1 MWERQ
6 LKGSHT
12 YDYHYLMKRWSMD
25 QLNIVD
31 AKEHRVKLPVVLGDG
46 SQHIVVLQFSG
57 TITAPAVIVSSAD
70 SSKREEI
77 LSLVEEWLQW
87 DTDLAEVA
95 AHFVGSDLERLFY
108 AHAGTPIVKDTD
120 LYYCLMK
127 TIIHQ
132 QLNLKFAYTLSN
144 RFVEALGTKADDVW
158 FYPSPEIVASLTYD
172 DLRKMQFSQR
182 KAEYVIDTSRLI
194 IEGKLN
200 LNQLSAASNEEIADE
215 LTKIRGLGSWSAQ
228 NWMLFGLGRADLLP
242 AADIGVQNAL
252 KFYDDLTENPTPAA
266 IHARGERWAP
276 YRSYATMTLWR
287 SIET

>member
-1 MWERQ
+1 MWEKQ
-6 LKGSHT
+6 LKKSHT
-12 YDYHYLMKRWSMD
+12 YDYHYLLKRWSMD

-31 AKEHRVKLPVVLGDG
+31 VKEHMVKLPIVLGDG
-46 SQHIVVLQFSG
+46 SRHIVTLQFNG
-57 TITAPAVIVSSAD
+57 TITAPIVKVSSAD
-70 SSKREEI
+70 PSKQEDI
-77 LSLVEEWLQW
+77 LSWVENWLQW
-87 DTDLAEVA
+87 DIDLAEVA

-108 AHAGTPIVKDTD
+108 AYAGTPIVKDTD

-144 RFVEALGTKADDVW
+144 RFVEAFGTKKDDIC
-158 FYPSPEIVASLTYD
+158 FYPSPENVASLSYE
-172 DLRKMQFSQR
+172 DLRRMQFSQR

-194 IEGKLN
+194 IEGRLD
-200 LNQLSAASNEEIADE
+200 LAQLSALSNEEIAAE

-252 KFYDDLTENPTPAA
+252 KSYDDLTEKPTPAA
-266 IHARGERWAP
+266 IYKRGERWDP
-276 YRSYATMTLWR
+276 YRSYAAVTLWR

>member
-1 MWERQ
+1 MWEKQ
-6 LKGSHT
+6 LKGLHT

-31 AKEHRVKLPVVLGDG
+31 VKGHELKLPVVLGDE
-46 SQHIVVLQFSG
+46 SRHIVVLQFNG
-57 TITAPAVIVSSAD
+57 TITSPIVKVSSAD
-70 SSKREEI
+70 SSRQEDI
-77 LSLVEEWLQW
+77 LAWVENWLQW
-87 DTDLAEVA
+87 DIDLAEVA
-95 AHFVGSDLERLFY
+95 AHFIGSDLERLFY

-132 QLNLKFAYTLSN
+132 QLNLKFAYTLTN
-144 RFVEALGTKADDVW
+144 RFVEAFGTKQEDIW
-158 FYPSPEIVASLTYD
+158 FYPTPQNVASLEYD
-172 DLRKMQFSQR
+172 DLRKLQFSQR

-194 IEGKLN
+194 IEGKLD
-200 LNQLSAASNEEIADE
+200 LAQLAAASNEEIASE

-228 NWMLFGLGRADLLP
+228 NWMLFGLGRSDLLP

-252 KFYDDLTENPTPAA
+252 KSYDNLTEKPTPAT
-266 IHARGERWAP
+266 IHTRGESWAP

>member
-1 MWERQ
+1 MWEKQ
-6 LKGSHT
+6 LKGLHT

-31 AKEHRVKLPVVLGDG
+31 VKGHELKLPVVLEDE
-46 SQHIVVLQFSG
+46 SRHIVVLQFNG
-57 TITAPAVIVSSAD
+57 TITSPIVKVSSAD
-70 SSKREEI
+70 SSRQEDI
-77 LSLVEEWLQW
+77 LAWVENWLQW
-87 DTDLAEVA
+87 DIDLAEVA
-95 AHFVGSDLERLFY
+95 AHFIGSDLERLFY

-132 QLNLKFAYTLSN
+132 QLNLKFAYTLTN
-144 RFVEALGTKADDVW
+144 RFVEAFGTKEEDIW
-158 FYPSPEIVASLTYD
+158 FYPTPQNVASLEYD
-172 DLRKMQFSQR
+172 DLRKLQFSQR

-194 IEGKLN
+194 IEGKLD
-200 LNQLSAASNEEIADE
+200 LAQLAAASNEEIASE

-228 NWMLFGLGRADLLP
+228 NWMLFGLGRSDLLP

-252 KFYDDLTENPTPAA
+252 KLYDNLTEKPTPAA
-266 IHARGERWAP
+266 IHTRGERWAP

>member
-1 MWERQ
+1 MWEEQ
-6 LKGSHT
+6 LTGTHT

-31 AKEHRVKLPVVLGDG
+31 TKEQVVKLPVVLEDG
-46 SQHIVVLQFSG
+46 SRHIVVLQFSG
-57 TITAPAVIVSSAD
+57 TIASPTVNVSSAN
-70 SSKREEI
+70 SSKQEAI
-77 LSLVEEWLQW
+77 LSWVENWLQW
-87 DTDLAEVA
+87 DIDLAEVA
-95 AHFVGSDLERLFY
+95 AHFVGSDLEQLFY
-108 AHAGTPIVKDTD
+108 AHAGTPIVKDTE

-132 QLNLKFAYTLSN
+132 QLNLKFAYTLTN
-144 RFVEALGTKADDVW
+144 RFVEGFGTIEDDIW
-158 FYPSPEIVASLTYD
+158 FYPTPGRIASLEYG

-194 IEGKLN
+194 IEGKLD
-200 LNQLSAASNEEIADE
+200 LAQLAALPNEGIAAE

-252 KFYDDLTENPTPAA
+252 KSYENLTEKPAPA
-266 IHARGERWAP
+266 VIHERGKRWAP

>member
-77 LSLVEEWLQW
+77 LSLVEDWLQW

-144 RFVEALGTKADDVW
+144 RFVEAFGTKADDVW

-252 KFYDDLTENPTPAA
+252 KIYGDLTEKPTPAA

>member
-1 MWERQ
+1 MWEKQ

-12 YDYHYLMKRWSMD
+12 YDYHYLMKRWGMD
-25 QLNIVD
+25 QLNVAD
-31 AKEHRVKLPVVLGDG
+31 VKEHIVKLPVVLGDG
-46 SQHIVVLQFSG
+46 SRHIIVLQFSG
-57 TITAPAVIVSSAD
+57 EITAPYIKVSSAD
-70 SSKREEI
+70 SSKQEDI
-77 LSLVEEWLQW
+77 LSWVENWLQW
-87 DTDLAEVA
+87 DIDLAGVA

-144 RFVEALGTKADDVW
+144 RFVEAFGTKEDDIW
-158 FYPSPEIVASLTYD
+158 FYPSPENVASLTYD

-194 IEGKLN
+194 IEGKLD
-200 LNQLSAASNEEIADE
+200 LTQLFVLSNEEIAAE

-252 KFYDDLTENPTPAA
+252 KFYDNLTEKPTPAA

-276 YRSYATMTLWR
+276 YRSYATMALWR